1 MLQNM
6 VHTFYISLPCMKKYE
21 TSQFIFYYSFFKLDP
36 ACGFKPISERLST
49 QQTINPKVRKA
60 IDHSNRLLGAL
71 CWMLPWQLALHYW
84 TSLLLQFC
92 MDSYAMSCFL
102 KIQGNDIPKKK
113 KKKDYHHRKECNQID
128 ARREPKTAMSH
139 LPHHFLIRFLSVI
152 CRHSSLAY
160 HPITSFLDWRI
171 HWKS

>member
-71 CWMLPWQLALHYW
+71 CRMLPWQLALHYW

-113 KKKDYHHRKECNQID
+113 KKKTITTERNVIKLMPGENQRLQW
-128 ARREPKTAMSH
+128 AT
-139 LPHHFLIRFLSVI
+139 FLITSWLDFFQ
-152 CRHSSLAY
+152 SSADTV
-160 HPITSFLDWRI
+160 P
-171 HWKS
+171 

>member
-6 VHTFYISLPCMKKYE
+6 VHTFYISLPCKKKYE

-49 QQTINPKVRKA
+49 QQTINLKVRKA

-84 TSLLLQFC
+84 SSLLLKFC

-102 KIQGNDIPKKK
+102 KIQGNDIQKKK
-113 KKKDYHHRKECNQID
+113 QTITTERNVIKLMPGENQ
-128 ARREPKTAMSH
+128 RQQMSH
-139 LPHHFLIRFLSVI
+139 LPHRFLIRFLSVI
-152 CRHSSLAY
+152 CRHSSLVY
-160 HPITSFLDWRI
+160 HPITFFLNWRI

>member
-6 VHTFYISLPCMKKYE
+6 IHTFYISLPCKKKYE

-49 QQTINPKVRKA
+49 QQTINLKVRKA

-84 TSLLLQFC
+84 TSLLLKFC

-113 KKKDYHHRKECNQID
+113 KKQTITTERNVIKLMPGENQRQQW
-128 ARREPKTAMSH
+128 AT
-139 LPHHFLIRFLSVI
+139 FLIASWLDFFQ
-152 CRHSSLAY
+152 SSADTI
-160 HPITSFLDWRI
+160 P
-171 HWKS
+171 